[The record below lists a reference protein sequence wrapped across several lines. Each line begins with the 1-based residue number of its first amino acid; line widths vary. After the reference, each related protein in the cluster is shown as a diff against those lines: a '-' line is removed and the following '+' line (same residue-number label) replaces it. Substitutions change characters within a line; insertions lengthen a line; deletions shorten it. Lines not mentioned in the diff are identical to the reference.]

1 MRRRMSG
8 TLLVLP
14 LLVGLAATGC
24 AGADPGGE
32 QVATAGGGTASASPS
47 ASAVQVSDEDRQ
59 REFAKCM
66 RENGLPDFPD
76 PDTGDGRGFRIRIP
90 DGADKATV
98 KAAMEKCR
106 SLMPN
111 GGKAVKLDPEQVE
124 KVRQLAR
131 CMREN
136 GVPDFPDPAADGS
149 VQFNG
154 AAGFD
159 PDNPTMRAALEKC
172 RQGDAPLLMK
182 KTP

>member
-1 MRRRMSG
+1 MSG

-14 LLVGLAATGC
+14 LLVGLAAAGC
-24 AGADPGGE
+24 AGADPE
-32 QVATAGGGTASASPS
+32 ERVATAGGGAAGASPS
-47 ASAVQVSDEDRQ
+47 ASVAQVSDDDRS

-66 RENGLPDFPD
+66 RDNGLPDFPD
-76 PDTGDGRGFRIRIP
+76 PETGDGGGFRIQIP
-90 DGADKATV
+90 AGADKAKV

-136 GVPDFPDPAADGS
+136 GVPNFPDPAADGS
-149 VQFNG
+149 IQFNG
-154 AAGFD
+154 ATGFD

-172 RQGDAPLLMK
+172 RQGDAPLMMK
-182 KTP
+182 KAQ